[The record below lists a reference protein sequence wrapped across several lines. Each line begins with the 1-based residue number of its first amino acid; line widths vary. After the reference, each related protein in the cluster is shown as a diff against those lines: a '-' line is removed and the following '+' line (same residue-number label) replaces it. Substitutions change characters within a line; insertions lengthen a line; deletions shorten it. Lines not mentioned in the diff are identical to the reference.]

1 MDRNE
6 TLADLAEAVRKMAR
20 YMEENADWEND
31 VIVVDHTLVE
41 GFNYLADRIEA
52 AAKRETVPG
61 NAAKLREALKKCLE
75 LGERID
81 SCLAGSEETVWA
93 FRAERSM
100 AHNIAE
106 FARAALAAPARNCD
120 CFVTSVDAI
129 AYFNKHNQPLRADP
143 RPNLIDGKKY
153 ERFSDWLMDTANG
166 AAKGGE

>member
-20 YMEENADWEND
+20 DMEENADWEND

-41 GFNYLADRIEA
+41 GFNNLADRIEA

-61 NAAKLREALKKCLE
+61 NAAKMREALKWLLKDIDEEAHLN
-75 LGERID
+75 GEMANADAIR
-81 SCLAGSEETVWA
+81 T
-93 FRAERSM
+93 AE
-100 AHNIAE
+100 IVK
-106 FARAALAAPARNCD
+106 ALAAPPRNCD

-166 AAKGGE
+166 AEKGGE

>member
-20 YMEENADWEND
+20 DMEENADWEND

-41 GFNYLADRIEA
+41 GFNNLADRIEA
-52 AAKRETVPG
+52 AAKRETVAG
-61 NAAKLREALKKCLE
+61 DAAKLREAIGNSLWCLNWMNE
-75 LGERID
+75 NTGD
-81 SCLAGSEETVWA
+81 KPTKDHLAKPIEILT
-93 FRAERSM
+93 
-100 AHNIAE
+100 
-106 FARAALAAPARNCD
+106 AALAAPPRNCD

-166 AAKGGE
+166 AEKGGE